1 MENKR
6 VSEFLDFLT
15 DWNYH
20 TERVVVEAIID
31 GREELI
37 RRAVLVWLLH
47 MELGHM
53 PMGLAEIRKEISNE
67 IERKKKCGT
76 E

>member
-1 MENKR
+1 MENKK

-31 GREELI
+31 GRESLI
-37 RRAVLVWLLH
+37 RKAVLVWLLH

-67 IERKKKCGT
+67 IERKKK
-76 E
+76 

>member
-53 PMGLAEIRKEISNE
+53 PMGLAEIRKEISDE

>member
-1 MENKR
+1 MENKK

-37 RRAVLVWLLH
+37 RKAVLVWLLH

-53 PMGLAEIRKEISNE
+53 PMGLAEIRKEISDE
-67 IERKKKCGT
+67 IERKK
-76 E
+76 

>member
-1 MENKR
+1 MENKK

-31 GREELI
+31 GRESLI
-37 RRAVLVWLLH
+37 RKAVLVWLLH

-67 IERKKKCGT
+67 IERKK
-76 E
+76 

>member
-1 MENKR
+1 MENKK

-37 RRAVLVWLLH
+37 RKAVLVWLLH

-67 IERKKKCGT
+67 IERKKK
-76 E
+76 

>member
-1 MENKR
+1 MEHKK

-37 RRAVLVWLLH
+37 RKAVLVWLLH

-67 IERKKKCGT
+67 IERKKK
-76 E
+76 

>member
-1 MENKR
+1 MENKT
-6 VSEFLDFLT
+6 VSEFLDELT
-15 DWNYH
+15 DWNMH

-37 RRAVLVWLLH
+37 RRAMLVWLMH

-53 PMGLAEIRKEISNE
+53 PMGLAEIRKEISDE
-67 IERKKKCGT
+67 IERR
-76 E
+76 

>member
-1 MENKR
+1 MENKK

-37 RRAVLVWLLH
+37 RKAVLVWLLH

-53 PMGLAEIRKEISNE
+53 PMGLAEIRKEISGE
-67 IERKKKCGT
+67 IERKKK
-76 E
+76 

>member
-20 TERVVVEAIID
+20 TERVIVEAIID

-53 PMGLAEIRKEISNE
+53 PMGLSEIRKEITNE
-67 IERKKKCGT
+67 IERKK
-76 E
+76 

>member
-1 MENKR
+1 MENKK

-37 RRAVLVWLLH
+37 RKAVLVWLLH

>member
-1 MENKR
+1 MENKK

-20 TERVVVEAIID
+20 TERCIVEAIID

-37 RRAVLVWLLH
+37 RKAVLVWLLH

-53 PMGLAEIRKEISNE
+53 PMGLAEIRKEIYNE
-67 IERKKKCGT
+67 IERSK
-76 E
+76 

>member
-1 MENKR
+1 MENKK

-53 PMGLAEIRKEISNE
+53 PMGLAEIRKEISDE

>member
-1 MENKR
+1 MEHKR

>member
-1 MENKR
+1 MENKK

-37 RRAVLVWLLH
+37 RKAVLVWLLH

-53 PMGLAEIRKEISNE
+53 PMGLAEIRKEINNE

>member
-31 GREELI
+31 GREGLI

>member
-1 MENKR
+1 MEHKK

-15 DWNYH
+15 EWNYH

-37 RRAVLVWLLH
+37 RKAVLVWLLH

>member
-1 MENKR
+1 MENKK

>member
-1 MENKR
+1 MEHKK
-6 VSEFLDFLT
+6 VSEFLDFLH

-37 RRAVLVWLLH
+37 RKAVLVWLLH

-53 PMGLAEIRKEISNE
+53 PMGLAEIRKEISDE
-67 IERKKKCGT
+67 IERKKKSGT

>member
-1 MENKR
+1 MENKK

-37 RRAVLVWLLH
+37 RKAVLVWLLH

-53 PMGLAEIRKEISNE
+53 PMGLAEIRKEISDE
-67 IERKKKCGT
+67 IERKKK
-76 E
+76 

>member
-1 MENKR
+1 MENKK

-37 RRAVLVWLLH
+37 RKAVLVWLLH

-53 PMGLAEIRKEISNE
+53 PMGLAEIRKEISDE
-67 IERKKKCGT
+67 I
-76 E
+76 